1 MVLGAERGGRIHFLL
16 EKTTRFAQTSFFL
29 PENESGPHAHK
40 HLWDR
45 KLNDLE
51 FGDFAMKARTCWEA
65 VCTVDDLVAD
75 SGIAVWTDDG
85 PVAVF
90 YLPHR
95 LPALFAISHTDP
107 FSGSN
112 VLARGIT
119 GDLNGEPVV
128 ASPLYKQHFSLRTGR
143 CLEDEGVQV
152 RAYPVLLDGN
162 RIRLEVPVAQTA
174 SVAA

>member
-1 MVLGAERGGRIHFLL
+1 MNVR
-16 EKTTRFAQTSFFL
+16 TR
-29 PENESGPHAHK
+29 
-40 HLWDR
+40 
-45 KLNDLE
+45 
-51 FGDFAMKARTCWEA
+51 WEA

-75 SGIAVWTDDG
+75 CGVAVWTEDG

-95 LPALFAISHTDP
+95 LPALFATSHTDP

-128 ASPLYKQHFSLRTGR
+128 ASPLYKQHFSLHTGV
-143 CLEDEGVQV
+143 CLEDDSV
-152 RAYPVLLDGN
+152 RVKVYPVLLDGD
-162 RIRLEVPVAQTA
+162 RIRLELPMPQAASTA
-174 SVAA
+174 A

>member
-1 MVLGAERGGRIHFLL
+1 
-16 EKTTRFAQTSFFL
+16 
-29 PENESGPHAHK
+29 
-40 HLWDR
+40 
-45 KLNDLE
+45 
-51 FGDFAMKARTCWEA
+51 MKARTCWEA

-119 GDLNGEPVV
+119 GDINGEPVV
-128 ASPLYKQHFSLRTGR
+128 ASPLYKQHFSLRSGQ
-143 CLEDEGVQV
+143 CLEDESVQV
-152 RAYPVLLDGN
+152 KVYPVLLDGN
-162 RIRLEVPVAQTA
+162 RIRLEVPVAQA
-174 SVAA
+174 ESVAA

>member
-1 MVLGAERGGRIHFLL
+1 
-16 EKTTRFAQTSFFL
+16 
-29 PENESGPHAHK
+29 
-40 HLWDR
+40 
-45 KLNDLE
+45 
-51 FGDFAMKARTCWEA
+51 MKARTCWEA

-75 SGIAVWTDDG
+75 SGIAVWTEDG

-119 GDLNGEPVV
+119 GDVNGEPVV

-143 CLEDEGVQV
+143 CLEDAGVQV
-152 RAYPVLLDGN
+152 KTYPVLLDGN
-162 RIRLEVPVAQTA
+162 RIRLEVPVEQ
-174 SVAA
+174 AAAEAA

>member
-1 MVLGAERGGRIHFLL
+1 
-16 EKTTRFAQTSFFL
+16 
-29 PENESGPHAHK
+29 
-40 HLWDR
+40 
-45 KLNDLE
+45 
-51 FGDFAMKARTCWEA
+51 MKARTCWEA

-119 GDLNGEPVV
+119 GDINGEPVV
-128 ASPLYKQHFSLRTGR
+128 ASPLYKQHFNLRSGQ
-143 CLEDEGVQV
+143 CLEDESVQV
-152 RAYPVLLDGN
+152 KVYPVLLDGN
-162 RIRLEVPVAQTA
+162 RIRLEVPVGSGGIGGRLRFACQLINSTFSDSGA
-174 SVAA
+174 LGLVSWFTGLSGLA